1 MSYVGPGGHLLEC
14 TVRLAE
20 PLLHEQINTLKQ
32 GGQEANYCHLDVA
45 AIPETTLADTVC
57 KAHVVPRL
65 VSRVGLGG
73 KSFQTSLGFEGLLIS
88 RPPPG

>member
-32 GGQEANYCHLDVA
+32 DGQEAGGHLDVTA
-45 AIPETTLADTVC
+45 VPETTLADTVC
-57 KAHVVPRL
+57 KAHVVSWL
-65 VSRVGLGG
+65 VSRVGLQG
-73 KSFQTSLGFEGLLIS
+73 KTFQISLGFS
-88 RPPPG
+88 